1 MINPYCARKY
11 GFKMLYTH
19 DQEENVLPFKEKQSD
34 VFVIKVK
41 SKNRSFI
48 FNALENSMFEFKL
61 IIAGISSS
69 WTKHQFSY
77 TRGISES

>member
-11 GFKMLYTH
+11 GFKTLYTH

-41 SKNRSFI
+41 
-48 FNALENSMFEFKL
+48 
-61 IIAGISSS
+61 
-69 WTKHQFSY
+69 
-77 TRGISES
+77 

>member
-11 GFKMLYTH
+11 GFKTLYTH

-41 SKNRSFI
+41 SKKSI
-48 FNALENSMFEFKL
+48 FHFKCL
-61 IIAGISSS
+61 
-69 WTKHQFSY
+69 
-77 TRGISES
+77 